1 MNVQRNRS
9 RPLATFFRL
18 AFLITSVTIP
28 SFRLPTALLWLLV
41 LVSGVTV
48 SAQSRTDRALS
59 TPTTQTKEVQFLVKL
74 LEEVHYNR
82 DAVKPRD
89 YADLIGDYM
98 SELDGAHM
106 FFLESDKVAFTTANS
121 PDSLYWNI
129 STIGKIDYA
138 YQIFKV
144 YEERTHARIAWIFE
158 ELKKPFDLTTPET
171 YTIDRTKATWPA
183 TAEEADELWRRRL
196 KFEVVD
202 HVLSKKKLEPEAALE
217 SARTQIRKRYER
229 MQKNI
234 SEIEAGDLAEMFL
247 GTLAR
252 MYDPHSTY
260 FSADTYEDFN
270 IQMRLHLVGIG
281 AMLSLEDDQCVVK
294 EIVPGG
300 PADLSKQVSPNDKI
314 ISVAQQGAEPVEV
327 IGMKLRKIVDMIRGA
342 KGTPV
347 HLSIQPADATDSSV
361 RKEITLIRD
370 VVKLDSARAF
380 GAIFE
385 VPDANGVISP
395 IGVITLPQF
404 YGPDAGDKS
413 AEQPSATADVA
424 KLIEK
429 MTAAGIKGL
438 ALDLR
443 RNGGG
448 LLAEAIDLTGL
459 FIKKGPV
466 VQVRSYFGEVKVD
479 EDEDP
484 KVAYNGPLAVLVSR
498 FSASASEIVAG
509 ALQNY
514 GRGIVI
520 GDSSTHGK
528 GTVQTVVEMKNI
540 VPGMIRSPFKMGAA
554 KFTVQKFYLPSGSS
568 TQLKGVIPD
577 IILPSVDLKVGEKE
591 LPHAL
596 VWDEIKTSHFEG
608 KPLDPRVLSP
618 LREKSEARQT
628 TLEEFAYLRKNI
640 DFYKAKQDV
649 KAISLNLDDR
659 RRLKETDDAFRKE
672 MLAERTR
679 LSQGDFKFTE
689 VLLAPPPPPRI
700 KAAPNPETDAD
711 ADPTELG
718 TDDESQHYTKVDI
731 HLRESLRVLSDA
743 LTLGENREL
752 WVSDHAPLTA
762 QLDKKG

>member
-1 MNVQRNRS
+1 MTA
-9 RPLATFFRL
+9 PL
-18 AFLITSVTIP
+18 
-28 SFRLPTALLWLLV
+28 RLPISLLWLLLLIPGAV
-41 LVSGVTV
+41 V
-48 SAQSRTDRALS
+48 SAQSKSDRTLS

-82 DAVKPRD
+82 DAVKPKD
-89 YADLIGDYM
+89 YGALIGDFM
-98 SELDGAHM
+98 GELDGAHM
-106 FFLESDKVAFTTANS
+106 FFLESDKTAFATANS
-121 PDSLYWNI
+121 ADSLYWNI

-144 YEERTHARIAWIFE
+144 YEERTNARIAWIFE
-158 ELKKPFDLTTPET
+158 ELQKPIDLTTPET
-171 YTIDRTKATWPA
+171 YALDRSKVSWPA
-183 TAEEADELWRRRL
+183 SAEEADELWRRRL
-196 KFEVVD
+196 KFEIVD
-202 HVLSKKKLEPEAALE
+202 HVLGKKDLAPEAALE
-217 SARTQIRKRYER
+217 SARARIHKRYER

-234 SEIEAGDLAEMFL
+234 AEIDAGDLAEMFL

-260 FSADTYEDFN
+260 FSADTFEDFN

-281 AMLSLEDDQCVVK
+281 AMLSLEDDQCVIK

-300 PADLSKQVSPNDKI
+300 PADLSKQVKPNDKI
-314 ISVAQQGAEPVEV
+314 IAVAQQGTEPIEV
-327 IGMKLRKIVDMIRGA
+327 IGMKLRKIVDMIRGT

-347 HLSIQPADATDSSV
+347 HLSIQPGDATDSSV

-385 VPDANGVISP
+385 VPDANGVILP
-395 IGVITLPQF
+395 LGVISLPQF
-404 YGPDAGDKS
+404 YGPDPGDNS
-413 AEQPSATADVA
+413 PDQPSATADVA

-429 MTAAGIKGL
+429 LTASGIKGL
-438 ALDLR
+438 VLDLR

-448 LLAEAIDLTGL
+448 LLSEAIDLTGL

-466 VQVRSYFGEVKVD
+466 VQVRSYFGDVKVD
-479 EDEDP
+479 DDEDP
-484 KVAYNGPLAVLVSR
+484 RVAYNGPLAVLVSR

-540 VPGMIRSPFKMGAA
+540 VPGMVRSPFRMGAA
-554 KFTVQKFYLPSGSS
+554 KFTVQKFYLPNGSS

-577 IILPSVDLKVGEKE
+577 VILPSIDLKVGEKE

-596 VWDEIKTSHFEG
+596 IWDEISTSHFEG
-608 KPLDPRVLSP
+608 HPLDPRVLSP
-618 LREKSEARQT
+618 LREKSLARQA

-640 DFYKAKQDV
+640 DFYKARQDV
-649 KAISLNLDDR
+649 KAISLNLADR
-659 RRLKETDDAFRKE
+659 RRTKETDDAFRKE
-672 MLAERTR
+672 MLAERA
-679 LSQGDFKFTE
+679 LLAKGDFKFTE

-700 KAAPNPETDAD
+700 KAAPSPDSDEE
-711 ADPTELG
+711 ADPADLDL
-718 TDDESQHYTKVDI
+718 DDENQHFTKVDI
-731 HLRESLRVLSDA
+731 HLRESLRILSDA
-743 LTLGENREL
+743 VMLGENREL
-752 WVSDHAPLTA
+752 WASDHAPLTA
-762 QLDKKG
+762 LVDKKG